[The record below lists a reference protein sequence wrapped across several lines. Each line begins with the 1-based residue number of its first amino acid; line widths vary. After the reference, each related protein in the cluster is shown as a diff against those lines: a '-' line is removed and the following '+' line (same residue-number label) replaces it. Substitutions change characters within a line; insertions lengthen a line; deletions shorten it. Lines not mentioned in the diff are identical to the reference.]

1 MRRLVLHLIVALLAF
16 VVGITTAYAYSLFFG
31 ATQPRARLS
40 VTSWSEPP
48 PPPRRSGCRGAV
60 REFTPPQPPA
70 VMVMPSAPAPPE
82 PPAAPSRRAKKQT
95 RIVIRGADGSVKVI
109 KSDGDVRVVETED
122 GRAAKF

>member
-16 VVGITTAYAYSLFFG
+16 VVGITTAYAYGLLFG
-31 ATQPRARLS
+31 AVQPRARVS

-48 PPPRRSGCRGAV
+48 PPPRRSGCRGSV
-60 REFTPPQPPA
+60 GELTPPQPPV
-70 VMVMPSAPAPPE
+70 VMVMPSAPEPPA
-82 PPAAPSRRAKKQT
+82 PPAAPRSKKKT

-109 KSDGDVRVVETED
+109 KSDGDVRVIETED